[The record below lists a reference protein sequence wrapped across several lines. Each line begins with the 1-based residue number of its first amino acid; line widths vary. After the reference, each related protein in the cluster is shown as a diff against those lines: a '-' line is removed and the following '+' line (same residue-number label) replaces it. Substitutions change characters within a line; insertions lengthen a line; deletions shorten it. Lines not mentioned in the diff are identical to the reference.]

1 MNEQERKQAEE
12 KRLSEEGRL
21 REEAAKLENDR
32 KKKEEE
38 DRHLGQQILDSVAN
52 SSATDTSSG
61 AGGSQPL

>member
-32 KKKEEE
+32 KRKEEE
-38 DRHLGQQILDSVAN
+38 DRQLGQQILESVAN
-52 SSATDTSSG
+52 SSVAETSSG
-61 AGGSQPL
+61 AGGSQPI